1 MRDTATCGA
10 GEVVTFLGIDLGTG
24 SVKAAIVDA
33 DGKVLAESAR
43 GYRVDAPRPGW
54 AESDPVTWLAAVRQA
69 AGAVLAGARPE
80 VVGFSGQMHGIVVT
94 DENLRPL
101 RPAILWA
108 DARSMQQVHSMA
120 QRFSATELAA
130 LGSPAVPGFAAT
142 SVAWLYANEPEVM
155 ARAHYVLQ
163 PKDWLRAALGGD
175 VATDPSDATGTLLC
189 DVVTGSWSP
198 AAVEWA
204 GLAPHLLPQIIN
216 SNAPAGVVDIGGGLP
231 AVVGAADTACA
242 LAGLGLQPGDG
253 FIAVGTGSQVVSVLT
268 DPVVDETLVTHTFAT
283 AGGVGAGW
291 LRIGA
296 VQNAGLSL
304 TAALG
309 WFGADVAEA
318 VAALREGVKA
328 SDPIYVPYLAGERT
342 PFMDADLRGSW
353 HGIGLSTD
361 RPAMLRS
368 VIEGVAQAVALATT
382 AVGASGTPLPEVV
395 PLVGGGTHDLAFQQ
409 LLADATGCALGV
421 VEVPNA
427 AVVGAALL
435 AAGKVRADVR
445 ARPSSVVEPNETAM
459 GLLAQRRET
468 MIGLVQLQQVAK

>member
-1 MRDTATCGA
+1 M
-10 GEVVTFLGIDLGTG
+10 TFLGIDLGTG
-24 SVKAAIVDA
+24 SVKAAVVEAAGSI
-33 DGKVLAESAR
+33 LAESAH
-43 GYRVDAPRPGW
+43 GYPVVAPQPGW
-54 AESDPVTWLAAVRQA
+54 AESDPATWLAAVRAA
-69 AGAVLAGARPE
+69 AGAVLGAQQPE
-80 VVGFSGQMHGIVVT
+80 AVGFSGQMHGIVVT
-94 DENLRPL
+94 DADLQPL

-108 DARSMQQVHSMA
+108 DARSTKQAHRMA
-120 QRFSATELAA
+120 QRFTATELAR

-163 PKDWLRAALGGD
+163 PKDWLRAALGGAI
-175 VATDPSDATGTLLC
+175 ATDPSDATGTLLC

-198 AAVEWA
+198 AAADWA
-204 GLAPHLLPQIIN
+204 GLPEHLLPQII
-216 SNAPAGVVDIGGGLP
+216 SSTAPAGVINLGREIP

-268 DPVVDETLVTHTFAT
+268 APVLDETLVTHTFAT
-283 AGGVGAGW
+283 AGGIGAGW
-291 LRIGA
+291 FRVGA

-304 TAALG
+304 TAALR

-318 VAALREGVKA
+318 VAALGEGVKA

-361 RPAMLRS
+361 RAAMLRS
-368 VIEGVAQAVALATT
+368 IMEGVAQAVALATT
-382 AVGASGTPLPEVV
+382 AVSASGTPLPEVV

-435 AAGKVRADVR
+435 AAGRVRAEVR
-445 ARPSSVVEPNETAM
+445 AQPASVVEPNETAM
-459 GLLAQRRET
+459 GLLAKRRGT
-468 MIGLVQLQQVAK
+468 MAWLVQSQQVAK